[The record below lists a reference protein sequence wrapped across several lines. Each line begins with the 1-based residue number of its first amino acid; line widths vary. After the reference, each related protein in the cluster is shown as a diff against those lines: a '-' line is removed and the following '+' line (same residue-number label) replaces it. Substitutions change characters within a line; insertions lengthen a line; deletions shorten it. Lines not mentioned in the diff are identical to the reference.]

1 MAPAPLYAHARSTR
15 WRLIR
20 LLSSVALAPCA
31 IVSAYAQATAPAA
44 PSSGSGAQP
53 TSETRSMN
61 GTTVSGSTDNGG
73 GTVRPRPLGC
83 LDYTT
88 VPGIG
93 AVQDEDVVRNNGGTW
108 SVYFDGTAAGLTSG
122 NLDVDAFDVP

>member
-1 MAPAPLYAHARSTR
+1 MVDASVVGWSTANVDGLDWVDATHAY
-15 WRLIR
+15 
-20 LLSSVALAPCA
+20 LS
-31 IVSAYAQATAPAA
+31 Y
-44 PSSGSGAQP
+44 SS
-53 TSETRSMN
+53 
-61 GTTVSGSTDNGG
+61 D
-73 GTVRPRPLGC
+73 
-83 LDYTT
+83 TT